1 MQKEHLNNKLNT
13 VISYKNNKKNYNSVH
28 LNLLLMNLEINKN
41 LYYKKMFRNQK
52 DMINLL
58 TECKKDIMKEYINK
72 RNWKRWEE

>member
-41 LYYKKMFRNQK
+41 LYYKKMFQNQK

-58 TECKKDIMKEYINK
+58 TECKKDIMKECINK
-72 RNWKRWEE
+72 RNWKIWEE